1 MYNDTIQVANKIIT
15 VKSLIDIFS
24 LMNERMIYYKKIAE
38 MEERNNKVLS
48 YSYQKWTF
56 KDYGSA
62 LTFKVNFYDD
72 TNIKF
77 DNYNQ
82 FLSVF
87 QNRLSEIKCIMVSFN
102 LNYIVFSPEESRKY
116 YYQHIN
122 MNIYEAKMNIDV
134 SLSSEDKKIDD
145 IYDLIKSKVLKAPI
159 KYDDLIRKRKSIY
172 VVVDFAM
179 GFIPAFV
186 LTLLLLLVPTIRQV
200 FAASY
205 ILYPICC
212 LFLTFF
218 IGSILGS
225 AKLDYLYK
233 SIIPSKKYSG
243 YDINKHKSIY
253 KDDMDKYLQTSEILI
268 GRNSDN
274 LKCRKQIFQCY
285 STYKKFIPIEVI
297 LLVVVSILVVIL

>member
-87 QNRLSEIKCIMVSFN
+87 QIDYPK
-102 LNYIVFSPEESRKY
+102 LN
-116 YYQHIN
+116 
-122 MNIYEAKMNIDV
+122 
-134 SLSSEDKKIDD
+134 
-145 IYDLIKSKVLKAPI
+145 VLW
-159 KYDDLIRKRKSIY
+159 
-172 VVVDFAM
+172 
-179 GFIPAFV
+179 
-186 LTLLLLLVPTIRQV
+186 
-200 FAASY
+200 
-205 ILYPICC
+205 
-212 LFLTFF
+212 
-218 IGSILGS
+218 
-225 AKLDYLYK
+225 
-233 SIIPSKKYSG
+233 
-243 YDINKHKSIY
+243 
-253 KDDMDKYLQTSEILI
+253 
-268 GRNSDN
+268 
-274 LKCRKQIFQCY
+274 
-285 STYKKFIPIEVI
+285 
-297 LLVVVSILVVIL
+297 

>member
-87 QNRLSEIKCIMVSFN
+87 QNRLSEIKSIMVSFN

-186 LTLLLLLVPTIRQV
+186 LTLLFGRFLRLV
-200 FAASY
+200 
-205 ILYPICC
+205 
-212 LFLTFF
+212 TFF
-218 IGSILGS
+218 IL
-225 AKLDYLYK
+225 
-233 SIIPSKKYSG
+233 
-243 YDINKHKSIY
+243 
-253 KDDMDKYLQTSEILI
+253 
-268 GRNSDN
+268 
-274 LKCRKQIFQCY
+274 F
-285 STYKKFIPIEVI
+285 
-297 LLVVVSILVVIL
+297 VVCF

>member
-87 QNRLSEIKCIMVSFN
+87 QNRLSEIKSIMVSFY
-102 LNYIVFSPEESRKY
+102 LNYIVFSPEESRKHY
-116 YYQHIN
+116 LQHIN
-122 MNIYEAKMNIDV
+122 MNIYETKMNIDV

-145 IYDLIKSKVLKAPI
+145 IYDFIKSIVLKAPI
-159 KYDDLIRKRKSIY
+159 RYDDLIRKRKFIY

-186 LTLLLLLVPTIRQV
+186 LTLLLLFIPSILQA

-225 AKLDYLYK
+225 VKLDYLYK
-233 SIIPSKKYSG
+233 SIIPSKKYFG
-243 YDINKHKSIY
+243 YDMNKHKSIY

-285 STYKKFIPIEVI
+285 SMYKKFIFIEVI
-297 LLVVVSILVVIL
+297 VLIVMSMLVVIL